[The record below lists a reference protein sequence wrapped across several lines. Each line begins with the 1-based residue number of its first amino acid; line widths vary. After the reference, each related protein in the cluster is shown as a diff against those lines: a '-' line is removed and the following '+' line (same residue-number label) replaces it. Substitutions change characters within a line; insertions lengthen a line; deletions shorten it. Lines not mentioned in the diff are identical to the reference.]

1 MDKLEEKRTPRSLET
16 REKNERRKPWTP
28 PNLLPD
34 PTPQPGYVYR
44 WVRTAAAGQSDNL
57 NVSTRI
63 REGWE
68 PVRSED
74 HPEMQITTDEGSR
87 YPNCIE
93 VGGLL
98 LCKALEEEVAKRR
111 DYYQDLAERQMSAVD
126 SNYMKEENPAMPMFN
141 ERKTKVT
148 FGRGGQ

>member
-1 MDKLEEKRTPRSLET
+1 
-16 REKNERRKPWTP
+16 
-28 PNLLPD
+28 
-34 PTPQPGYVYR
+34 
-44 WVRTAAAGQSDNL
+44 
-57 NVSTRI
+57 
-63 REGWE
+63 
-68 PVRSED
+68 
-74 HPEMQITTDEGSR
+74 MQITTDEGSR

-111 DYYQDLAERQMSAVD
+111 DYYQELAERQMSAVD

>member
-16 REKNERRKPWTP
+16 REKNERSKPWTP

-74 HPEMQITTDEGSR
+74 HPEMRITTDENTR
-87 YPNCIE
+87 YPDCIE

-111 DYYQDLAERQMSAVD
+111 DYYQELAERQMSAVD